1 MSDYISGAYEQIY
14 KHSKWQTEA
23 RDYEDKLAATL
34 YRAPFVIE
42 ASQKALVRISNILT
56 GYYGTNAGKEGNG
69 NLLNPEEMGAINDMA
84 SEVGSG
90 DQNKVRINR
99 TLIAGLM
106 QARNSKTH
114 ADDNTGA
121 GQIHRYEAGDVDL
134 DSEFIASFLTAEE
147 AEQKNAESLNE
158 IINGNGN
165 LREKMTLL
173 YNGMF
178 RNGGMKS
185 DQIRNSVSY
194 KGVLQGITQEK
205 MDKSDSE
212 AIKSINLP
220 LLQQLSNYKS
230 GKDVFENSKLAR
242 EIGAGAEALENKG
255 NIFTRAWRGIKRWW
269 SASVKSNRVKKW
281 RSSSKE
287 RDKHKL
293 GVEHY
298 NKLGMELSDREK
310 KFALSTGPDGKQEL
324 AWQEGV
330 AHFQADK
337 PVASQGMLRIAGP
350 SGTTLRMLSAYK
362 LMGANQRELLE
373 FRLALIAWMCGSQD
387 HSLHEILKGSH
398 NAGIKGKEDL
408 SEAANMYMSVDP
420 LDKETLRNTVAKDGQ
435 FPHEIVY
442 KTMLD
447 ELTDYRTENEDSQ
460 RKALGLEK
468 KNSNTVMTVQI
479 ESLKKQK
486 EILQKSIRTNQQ
498 VIKKIRSKQQG
509 LLKRRPPKS
518 LEPEELAKIPELEQ
532 LNERLKQ
539 DVDAFSETTA
549 NLQKY
554 RDDNYADNPALQ
566 LYASGGKN
574 SAITNAR
581 AKNQNAHNLALNIYT
596 TGAYKSMNMGM
607 KYGSMVSRH
616 YLSDERVDEKKFGS
630 YQSSYR
636 AETKNKSVMNRIFM
650 MVRMSARMAQE
661 ALLER
666 SSRKGSTG
674 EADYMH
680 AAADIMTFR
689 GMKKNGMDSDG
700 ADYTTGSLTS
710 SSKLLEKAV
719 MYFAKSA
726 EVNGYEKSVVSVFRL
741 HGGGAV
747 DITKLSK
754 VSGEAEVLIP
764 KGSRFKVSQ
773 SMVRNVKIS
782 EIERAASSQAGRL
795 SSDPAGLTREEIQT
809 KGRDFRSLRHVNVAI
824 LDEIGK
830 SSDFD
835 EQQVDKSEETK
846 LLEQRMEEML
856 KAKQELESL
865 AKEAG

>member
-1 MSDYISGAYEQIY
+1 MADYISGAYEEIY
-14 KHSKWQTEA
+14 KHGKWQTEA
-23 RDYEDKLAATL
+23 RDYEDRLAATL
-34 YRAPFVIE
+34 YRAPFVKN
-42 ASQKALVRISNILT
+42 AAQKALVRISNVLT

-69 NLLNPEEMGAINDMA
+69 NLIDPGDMGAINDVA
-84 SEVGSG
+84 NEVGSG
-90 DQNKVRINR
+90 EQDKVKINR

-106 QARNSKTH
+106 QARNSKTN

-121 GQIHRYEAGDVDL
+121 GQVHRYEAGDVDL
-134 DSEFIASFLTAEE
+134 DSEFIASFLTSEE

-158 IINGNGN
+158 IINGDGN

-178 RNGGMKS
+178 RNGGMKA

-205 MDKSDSE
+205 MDQSDSE
-212 AIKSINLP
+212 AVKGINLP

-230 GKDVFENSKLAR
+230 GNDVFENSKLAR
-242 EIGAGAEALENKG
+242 EIGAGAEALQNKG

-293 GVEHY
+293 GLEHY
-298 NKLGMELSDREK
+298 NKLGMGLSEREK
-310 KFALSTGPDGKQEL
+310 KFALSTGADGKQEL
-324 AWQEGV
+324 SWQEGI

-350 SGTTLRMLSAYK
+350 SGTTLRMLSAYR
-362 LMGANQRELLE
+362 LMGASQKELLD

-398 NAGIKGKEDL
+398 NAGIEGKEDL
-408 SEAANMYMSVDP
+408 SEAANMYMTIDP

-447 ELTDYRTENEDSQ
+447 ELTDFRTENEDAE
-460 RKALGLEK
+460 RKAQGKEK
-468 KNSNTVMTVQI
+468 RRNNSAMTKQMDILKNHKDM
-479 ESLKKQK
+479 
-486 EILQKSIRTNQQ
+486 LQKTIRTNQQ
-498 VIKKIRSKQQG
+498 AIKKIRSKQQG
-509 LLKRRPPKS
+509 MQRKKPPKS
-518 LEPEELAKIPELEQ
+518 LTPEELAKIPELEQ
-532 LNERLKQ
+532 ANERLKQ
-539 DVDAFSETTA
+539 EIDAISETNV
-549 NLQKY
+549 NLSKIK
-554 RDDNYADNPALQ
+554 DDKYADNPALQ
-566 LYASGGKN
+566 LYSSGGKN
-574 SAITNAR
+574 SAITNER
-581 AKNQNAHNLALNIYT
+581 AIGQNAHNLALNIYT

-630 YQSSYR
+630 YQASYR
-636 AETKNKSVMNRIFM
+636 AETKNKGVMDRIFT

-666 SSRKGSTG
+666 SSRKGREG
-674 EADYMH
+674 EQDFMH

-689 GMKKNGMDSDG
+689 GMKKGGMDADG

-719 MYFAKSA
+719 MYFTKSA
-726 EVNGYEKSVVSVFRL
+726 EVNGYENSVVSVFRL

-773 SMVRNVKIS
+773 RMVRNVKIS
-782 EIERAASSQAGRL
+782 EIESAASNAGGKL
-795 SSDPAGLTREEIQT
+795 TSDPAGLSQEEIQT
-809 KGRDFRSLRHVNVAI
+809 KGTDLRSLRHVNVAV
-824 LDEIGK
+824 LDEVGK
-830 SSDFD
+830 ASDFD

-846 LLEQRMEEML
+846 LLEQRMDEML
-856 KAKQELESL
+856 KSKQELEAL
-865 AKEAG
+865 MGQAG